1 MTVKEY
7 ADYLS
12 NLLEL
17 SEFNDFSL
25 NGIQIEGEDRE
36 LKRAAF
42 AVDAT
47 YETISKAAEEN
58 ADILVVHHGLFWGE
72 PIAISGIHRNRVK
85 CALDNNL
92 FLFTAHLPLDAHSL
106 YGNNAQ
112 MALSLGM
119 KEWNPFGFCKGRYIG
134 IKGNLPFPMTLE
146 EVARLLSF
154 PLNETFFIKGKKK
167 KCSSVGIISGGG
179 SEDVKDAISDNL
191 DLYITGEFLHQDYA
205 YAKESGISL
214 IAGGH
219 YRSEVFGVMALKA
232 MTEKKLGIDSIFI
245 DAESGL

>member
-92 FLFTAHLPLDAHSL
+92 FLFASHLPLDAHSL

-112 MALSLGM
+112 
-119 KEWNPFGFCKGRYIG
+119 
-134 IKGNLPFPMTLE
+134 
-146 EVARLLSF
+146 
-154 PLNETFFIKGKKK
+154 
-167 KCSSVGIISGGG
+167 
-179 SEDVKDAISDNL
+179 
-191 DLYITGEFLHQDYA
+191 
-205 YAKESGISL
+205 
-214 IAGGH
+214 
-219 YRSEVFGVMALKA
+219 MALKA